1 MKTEIVD
8 VNETRKNV
16 HIEIPSDV
24 VDAEIDR
31 QARVYSRKARIPGF
45 RPGKAPATVIK
56 QRYKEQILHDVV
68 NGLIPPAVD
77 EALRERGVEAV
88 DTPDIQNVNIEPGQ
102 PLTFTVSFDTLPP
115 LEPGEYATISLH
127 RPSSAVPDEALDQA
141 MQRLRDRAARFEPVE
156 GRGVDHGDTVTL
168 DLARTDPSG
177 TTDTHS
183 DVNVELGAA
192 ANPPGFD
199 EQLLGLE
206 PGATKSFSIRYPADY
221 AVAELAGTA
230 ADYTVTVKALKR
242 RHLPE
247 LDDEL
252 AKDLGEF
259 ETLDALRARVRDELA
274 HEAGHAA
281 DRDVRAQLMK
291 ALAARV
297 PFELP
302 AALIERELDRRVEAF
317 AHRLLAQKINP
328 NEAGIDWRA
337 LRDSQ
342 REAAAESVGAALV
355 IDEVARREQ
364 IDASDEEVDREVAQY
379 AERMGRTPAAMRAE
393 IEKERGLSQIRASLR
408 REKAIDFLL
417 ARATI
422 A

>member
-192 ANPPGFD
+192 ALKATTESEEHRLATVSDYLPSAKEWPD
-199 EQLLGLE
+199 RRLLLTAIDV
-206 PGATKSFSIRYPADY
+206 ATGSLVVWNKRSSATLVE
-221 AVAELAGTA
+221 AVASSCAAPLVAPPTTINGRRYMDAGPQPGTSAQLAAGHDLVVVIA
-230 ADYTVTVKALKR
+230 VARSGPLGPPLSEEVVT
-242 RHLPE
+242 
-247 LDDEL
+247 
-252 AKDLGEF
+252 
-259 ETLDALRARVRDELA
+259 LRAGGSRVEVIVPDAESLAVLFPNLLDETRRALCA
-274 HEAGHAA
+274 EAGCAQGAA
-281 DRDVRAQLMK
+281 GAAAWRDL
-291 ALAARV
+291 LAA
-297 PFELP
+297 P
-302 AALIERELDRRVEAF
+302 
-317 AHRLLAQKINP
+317 
-328 NEAGIDWRA
+328 
-337 LRDSQ
+337 
-342 REAAAESVGAALV
+342 
-355 IDEVARREQ
+355 
-364 IDASDEEVDREVAQY
+364 
-379 AERMGRTPAAMRAE
+379 
-393 IEKERGLSQIRASLR
+393 
-408 REKAIDFLL
+408 
-417 ARATI
+417 
-422 A
+422 